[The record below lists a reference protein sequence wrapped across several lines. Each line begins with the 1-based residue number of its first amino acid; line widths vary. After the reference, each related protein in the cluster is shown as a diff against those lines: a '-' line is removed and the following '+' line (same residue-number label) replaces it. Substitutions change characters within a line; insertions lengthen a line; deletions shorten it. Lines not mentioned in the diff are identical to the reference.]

1 MGWQSSMLSIGYIRK
16 IVGFDIRVS
25 PSEHGLNRN
34 DVPYLGN
41 WYDEMAVRL
50 TIDPLIWPSTIKYND
65 PAIHSSGVNL
75 LIAHPSAPPNPSAPP
90 KLSGG
95 TPIVVAFDLP
105 SALITELSS
114 TFGLVEQA
122 IEVVSRDVRFHF
134 CGFDIVDIR
143 TTSSFFYSFN
153 WQTAEIMEILNKHNL
168 RLNSWGIIDSET
180 DAIKASI
187 AFDKI
192 IPEHAPFA
200 PCGVWLCPAP

>member
-1 MGWQSSMLSIGYIRK
+1 MGWQSSMLSIRYIRK

-25 PSEHGLNRN
+25 PSEHELNRN

-50 TIDPLIWPSTIKYND
+50 TIDPLIWPSTINYND
-65 PAIHSSGVNL
+65 PAIHSSGFNL
-75 LIAHPSAPPNPSAPP
+75 LIAHPSAPP
-90 KLSGG
+90 KLFGG
-95 TPIVVAFDLP
+95 APIVVAFDLP

-122 IEVVSRDVRFHF
+122 IEVVSQDVRFHF

-153 WQTAEIMEILNKHNL
+153 WETAEITEILNKNNL
-168 RLNSWGIIDSET
+168 RLNSWGIIDDEA
-180 DAIKASI
+180 DAIKAAC

-200 PCGVWLCPAP
+200 PCGVWLSSA